1 MSENEIEE
9 IIKFSFENKF
19 YKILSLAA
27 ALKTKLQIPSTVLLL
42 KENKKNLEEICNF
55 LNLPLMVR
63 VEYKSFPNKKVLG
76 GIPLFSKE
84 IVKKVSSFL
93 LENGYFP
100 IFHPNIERL
109 EDQYSAGILIEP
121 KNKIILVEIV
131 GKGFDASD
139 LRLGQASPHEQFIID
154 PIFYFKIKDRQV
166 ISSKVYTQERKRRLI
181 KLNKLDM
188 YVKYANR
195 EGKLLASL
203 DDLEEFAGS
212 RHRSYHIPRKYEP
225 LPTAIQRELLN
236 ISKILYE
243 WTINLVPP
251 SKSFVASLS
260 YISNIGWILWDI
272 YGGWYHR

>member
-139 LRLGQASPHEQFIID
+139 LRLGQTSPHEQFIID
-154 PIFYFKIKDRQV
+154 PIFYFKIKDRKI
-166 ISSKVYTQERKRRLI
+166 ISSEVYIQERKKRLI
-181 KLNKLDM
+181 KLKKLVAYVEYVNKEGRLLD
-188 YVKYANR
+188 
-195 EGKLLASL
+195 SL
-203 DDLEEFAGS
+203 NDLEKFVDNKHS
-212 RHRSYHIPRKYEP
+212 SYCIPEKYEL
-225 LPTAIQRELLN
+225 LPNTIQRELLS
-236 ISKILYE
+236 ISKTLYE
-243 WTINLVPP
+243 WTINLLPP

-260 YISNIGWILWDI
+260 YINNIGWILWDI
-272 YGGWYHR
+272 YGEWYYR